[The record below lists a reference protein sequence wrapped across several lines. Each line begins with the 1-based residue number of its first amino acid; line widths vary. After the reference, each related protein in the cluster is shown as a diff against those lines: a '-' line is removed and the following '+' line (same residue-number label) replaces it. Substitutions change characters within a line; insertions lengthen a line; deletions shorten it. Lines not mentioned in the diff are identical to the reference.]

1 MKIEK
6 YELTKKNIYNVYLSN
21 GEVLELN
28 GKVITDNELLIKKD
42 IDNELYDKLKRD
54 NTICILVDTS
64 VKYIDRRLRS
74 INELRDYLKNKE
86 EDTIIIEEVI
96 DKLIDYKYLDDD
108 RFTKAFIK
116 DKLNFTNW
124 GDYKIKNELKRLG
137 VNEEIIY
144 NNMTSIDDNIFYE
157 RINKIIDK
165 KRSDQHKRN
174 LFKPLK
180 TKQEIINSHN
190 PNHWIISKIPH
201 IKWFTEPHGRKM
213 FTKFYRRLATEQKL
227 LRRSEEVIQIG
238 KKTIKF
244 KGIGIPIR

>member
-1 MKIEK
+1 MRIEK

-42 IDNELYDKLKRD
+42 IDNELYNKLKRD

-144 NNMTSIDDNIFYE
+144 NNMTSIDDNVYYE

-165 KRSDQHKRN
+165 DISTNKKYN
-174 LFKPLK
+174 GIKLK
-180 TKQEIINSHN
+180 NKIYNHLLTLGYSKEKVISIINN
-190 PNHWIISKIPH
+190 YN
-201 IKWFTEPHGRKM
+201 F
-213 FTKFYRRLATEQKL
+213 
-227 LRRSEEVIQIG
+227 
-238 KKTIKF
+238 
-244 KGIGIPIR
+244 

>member
-42 IDNELYDKLKRD
+42 IDNELYNKLKRD
-54 NTICILVDTS
+54 NTICMLMDTS

-96 DKLIDYKYLDDD
+96 DKLINYKYLDDD

-144 NNMTSIDDNIFYE
+144 NNISNIDDNIYYE

-165 KRSDQHKRN
+165 DISINKKYSGIK
-174 LFKPLK
+174 LK
-180 TKQEIINSHN
+180 NKIYNHLLTLGYSKEKVISIINN
-190 PNHWIISKIPH
+190 YN
-201 IKWFTEPHGRKM
+201 F
-213 FTKFYRRLATEQKL
+213 
-227 LRRSEEVIQIG
+227 
-238 KKTIKF
+238 
-244 KGIGIPIR
+244 

>member
-1 MKIEK
+1 MRIEK

-137 VNEEIIY
+137 VNEEVIY
-144 NNMTSIDDNIFYE
+144 NNISNIDDNIFYE

-165 KRSDQHKRN
+165 DISINKKYSGIK
-174 LFKPLK
+174 LK
-180 TKQEIINSHN
+180 NKIYNHLLTLGYSKEKVISIINN
-190 PNHWIISKIPH
+190 YN
-201 IKWFTEPHGRKM
+201 F
-213 FTKFYRRLATEQKL
+213 
-227 LRRSEEVIQIG
+227 
-238 KKTIKF
+238 
-244 KGIGIPIR
+244 

>member
-96 DKLIDYKYLDDD
+96 DKLINYKYLDDD

-137 VNEEIIY
+137 VIEEIIY
-144 NNMTSIDDNIFYE
+144 NNMTSIDDNIYYE

-165 KRSDQHKRN
+165 DISTNKKYGGI
-174 LFKPLK
+174 KLK
-180 TKQEIINSHN
+180 NKIYNHLLTLGYSKEKVISIINN
-190 PNHWIISKIPH
+190 YN
-201 IKWFTEPHGRKM
+201 F
-213 FTKFYRRLATEQKL
+213 
-227 LRRSEEVIQIG
+227 
-238 KKTIKF
+238 
-244 KGIGIPIR
+244 

>member
-1 MKIEK
+1 MRIEK

-54 NTICILVDTS
+54 NTICMLMDTS

-96 DKLIDYKYLDDD
+96 DKLINYKYLDDD

-144 NNMTSIDDNIFYE
+144 NNISNIDDNIYYE

-165 KRSDQHKRN
+165 DISINKKYSGIK
-174 LFKPLK
+174 LK
-180 TKQEIINSHN
+180 NKIYNHLLTLGYSKEKVISIINN
-190 PNHWIISKIPH
+190 YN
-201 IKWFTEPHGRKM
+201 F
-213 FTKFYRRLATEQKL
+213 
-227 LRRSEEVIQIG
+227 
-238 KKTIKF
+238 
-244 KGIGIPIR
+244 

>member
-1 MKIEK
+1 MRIEK
-6 YELTKKNIYNVYLSN
+6 YELTKKNTYNVYLSN

-54 NTICILVDTS
+54 NTICMLMDTS

-96 DKLIDYKYLDDD
+96 DKLINYKYLDDD

-144 NNMTSIDDNIFYE
+144 NNISNIDDNIYYE

-165 KRSDQHKRN
+165 DISINKKYSGIK
-174 LFKPLK
+174 LK
-180 TKQEIINSHN
+180 NKIYNHLLTLGYSKEKVISIINN
-190 PNHWIISKIPH
+190 YN
-201 IKWFTEPHGRKM
+201 F
-213 FTKFYRRLATEQKL
+213 
-227 LRRSEEVIQIG
+227 
-238 KKTIKF
+238 
-244 KGIGIPIR
+244 

>member
-1 MKIEK
+1 MRIEK

-42 IDNELYDKLKRD
+42 IDNELYNKLKRD

-64 VKYIDRRLRS
+64 IKYIDRRLRS

-144 NNMTSIDDNIFYE
+144 NNMTSIDDNIYYE
-157 RINKIIDK
+157 RISKIIDK
-165 KRSDQHKRN
+165 DISTNKKYGGI
-174 LFKPLK
+174 KLK
-180 TKQEIINSHN
+180 NKIYNHLLTLGYSKEKVISIINN
-190 PNHWIISKIPH
+190 YN
-201 IKWFTEPHGRKM
+201 F
-213 FTKFYRRLATEQKL
+213 
-227 LRRSEEVIQIG
+227 
-238 KKTIKF
+238 
-244 KGIGIPIR
+244 

>member
-1 MKIEK
+1 MRIEK

-137 VNEEIIY
+137 VNEEVIY
-144 NNMTSIDDNIFYE
+144 NNISNIDDNIYYE

-165 KRSDQHKRN
+165 DISTNKKYGGI
-174 LFKPLK
+174 KLK
-180 TKQEIINSHN
+180 NKIYNHLLTLGYSKEKVISIINN
-190 PNHWIISKIPH
+190 YN
-201 IKWFTEPHGRKM
+201 F
-213 FTKFYRRLATEQKL
+213 
-227 LRRSEEVIQIG
+227 
-238 KKTIKF
+238 
-244 KGIGIPIR
+244 

>member
-28 GKVITDNELLIKKD
+28 GKVITNNELLIKKD

-54 NTICILVDTS
+54 NTICILVNTS

-165 KRSDQHKRN
+165 DISINKKYSGIK
-174 LFKPLK
+174 LK
-180 TKQEIINSHN
+180 NKIYNHLLTLGYSKEKVISIINN
-190 PNHWIISKIPH
+190 YN
-201 IKWFTEPHGRKM
+201 F
-213 FTKFYRRLATEQKL
+213 
-227 LRRSEEVIQIG
+227 
-238 KKTIKF
+238 
-244 KGIGIPIR
+244 

>member
-6 YELTKKNIYNVYLSN
+6 YGLTKKNIYNVYLSN

-144 NNMTSIDDNIFYE
+144 NNISNIDDNIYYE

-165 KRSDQHKRN
+165 DISTNKKYGGI
-174 LFKPLK
+174 KLK
-180 TKQEIINSHN
+180 NKIYNHLLTLGYSKEKVISIINN
-190 PNHWIISKIPH
+190 YN
-201 IKWFTEPHGRKM
+201 F
-213 FTKFYRRLATEQKL
+213 
-227 LRRSEEVIQIG
+227 
-238 KKTIKF
+238 
-244 KGIGIPIR
+244 

>member
-144 NNMTSIDDNIFYE
+144 NNMTSIYDNIYYE

-165 KRSDQHKRN
+165 DLSTNKKYSGIK
-174 LFKPLK
+174 LK
-180 TKQEIINSHN
+180 NKIYNHLLTLGYSKEKVISIINN
-190 PNHWIISKIPH
+190 YN
-201 IKWFTEPHGRKM
+201 F
-213 FTKFYRRLATEQKL
+213 
-227 LRRSEEVIQIG
+227 
-238 KKTIKF
+238 
-244 KGIGIPIR
+244 

>member
-1 MKIEK
+1 MRIEK

-28 GKVITDNELLIKKD
+28 GKVITDNELLIKKG

-54 NTICILVDTS
+54 NTICMLMDTS

-96 DKLIDYKYLDDD
+96 DKLVDYKYLDDD

-165 KRSDQHKRN
+165 DISTNKKYSGIK
-174 LFKPLK
+174 LK
-180 TKQEIINSHN
+180 NKIYNHLLTLGYSKEKVISIINN
-190 PNHWIISKIPH
+190 YN
-201 IKWFTEPHGRKM
+201 F
-213 FTKFYRRLATEQKL
+213 
-227 LRRSEEVIQIG
+227 
-238 KKTIKF
+238 
-244 KGIGIPIR
+244 

>member
-54 NTICILVDTS
+54 NTICMLMDTS

-86 EDTIIIEEVI
+86 EDTIIIEELI

-108 RFTKAFIK
+108 RLTKAFIK
-116 DKLNFTNW
+116 DN
-124 GDYKIKNELKRLG
+124 
-137 VNEEIIY
+137 
-144 NNMTSIDDNIFYE
+144 
-157 RINKIIDK
+157 
-165 KRSDQHKRN
+165 
-174 LFKPLK
+174 
-180 TKQEIINSHN
+180 
-190 PNHWIISKIPH
+190 
-201 IKWFTEPHGRKM
+201 
-213 FTKFYRRLATEQKL
+213 
-227 LRRSEEVIQIG
+227 
-238 KKTIKF
+238 
-244 KGIGIPIR
+244 

>member
-28 GKVITDNELLIKKD
+28 GKVITNNELLIKKD

-54 NTICILVDTS
+54 NTICMLMDTS

-74 INELRDYLKNKE
+74 INELSDYLKNKE

-157 RINKIIDK
+157 MPDNPH
-165 KRSDQHKRN
+165 RS
-174 LFKPLK
+174 
-180 TKQEIINSHN
+180 N
-190 PNHWIISKIPH
+190 PVLMP
-201 IKWFTEPHGRKM
+201 G
-213 FTKFYRRLATEQKL
+213 
-227 LRRSEEVIQIG
+227 LRRTPRHMPYLGTTTAGCYGLTTASPM
-238 KKTIKF
+238 K
-244 KGIGIPIR
+244 IRPSSH

>member
-1 MKIEK
+1 MRIEK

-144 NNMTSIDDNIFYE
+144 NNMTSIGDNIYYE
-157 RINKIIDK
+157 RINKIIYKYISTNK
-165 KRSDQHKRN
+165 KYSGIK
-174 LFKPLK
+174 LK
-180 TKQEIINSHN
+180 NKIYNHLLTLGYSKEKVISIINN
-190 PNHWIISKIPH
+190 YN
-201 IKWFTEPHGRKM
+201 F
-213 FTKFYRRLATEQKL
+213 
-227 LRRSEEVIQIG
+227 
-238 KKTIKF
+238 
-244 KGIGIPIR
+244 

>member
-1 MKIEK
+1 MRIEK

-28 GKVITDNELLIKKD
+28 GKVITDNELLIKKE

-64 VKYIDRRLRS
+64 IKYIDRRLRS

-144 NNMTSIDDNIFYE
+144 NNMTSIDDNIYYE

-165 KRSDQHKRN
+165 DISTNKKYGGI
-174 LFKPLK
+174 KLK
-180 TKQEIINSHN
+180 NKIYNHLLTLGYSKEKVISIINN
-190 PNHWIISKIPH
+190 YN
-201 IKWFTEPHGRKM
+201 F
-213 FTKFYRRLATEQKL
+213 
-227 LRRSEEVIQIG
+227 
-238 KKTIKF
+238 
-244 KGIGIPIR
+244 

>member
-28 GKVITDNELLIKKD
+28 GKVITDNELLLKKD

-54 NTICILVDTS
+54 NTICMLMDTS

-96 DKLIDYKYLDDD
+96 DKLINYKYLDDD

-144 NNMTSIDDNIFYE
+144 NNISNIDDNIYYE

-165 KRSDQHKRN
+165 DISINKKYSGIK
-174 LFKPLK
+174 LK
-180 TKQEIINSHN
+180 NKIYNHLLTLGYSKEKVISIINN
-190 PNHWIISKIPH
+190 YN
-201 IKWFTEPHGRKM
+201 F
-213 FTKFYRRLATEQKL
+213 
-227 LRRSEEVIQIG
+227 
-238 KKTIKF
+238 
-244 KGIGIPIR
+244 

>member
-54 NTICILVDTS
+54 NTICMLMDTS

-96 DKLIDYKYLDDD
+96 DKLINYKYLDDD

-144 NNMTSIDDNIFYE
+144 NNISNIDDNIYYE

-165 KRSDQHKRN
+165 DIS
-174 LFKPLK
+174 
-180 TKQEIINSHN
+180 IN
-190 PNHWIISKIPH
+190 
-201 IKWFTEPHGRKM
+201 
-213 FTKFYRRLATEQKL
+213 
-227 LRRSEEVIQIG
+227 
-238 KKTIKF
+238 KKYS
-244 KGIGIPIR
+244 GIN

>member
-1 MKIEK
+1 MRIEK

-144 NNMTSIDDNIFYE
+144 NNISNIDDNIYYE

-165 KRSDQHKRN
+165 DISINKKYSGIK
-174 LFKPLK
+174 LK
-180 TKQEIINSHN
+180 NKIYNHLLTLGYSKEKVISIINN
-190 PNHWIISKIPH
+190 YN
-201 IKWFTEPHGRKM
+201 F
-213 FTKFYRRLATEQKL
+213 
-227 LRRSEEVIQIG
+227 
-238 KKTIKF
+238 
-244 KGIGIPIR
+244 

>member
-1 MKIEK
+1 MRIEK

-165 KRSDQHKRN
+165 DISINKKYSGIKLKNKIYNN
-174 LFKPLK
+174 LL
-180 TKQEIINSHN
+180 NLGY
-190 PNHWIISKIPH
+190 SK
-201 IKWFTEPHGRKM
+201 
-213 FTKFYRRLATEQKL
+213 
-227 LRRSEEVIQIG
+227 
-238 KKTIKF
+238 
-244 KGIGIPIR
+244 

>member
-144 NNMTSIDDNIFYE
+144 NNMTSIDDNIYYE

-165 KRSDQHKRN
+165 DISTNKKYSGIK
-174 LFKPLK
+174 LK
-180 TKQEIINSHN
+180 NKIYNHLLTFGYSKEKVISIINN
-190 PNHWIISKIPH
+190 YN
-201 IKWFTEPHGRKM
+201 F
-213 FTKFYRRLATEQKL
+213 
-227 LRRSEEVIQIG
+227 
-238 KKTIKF
+238 
-244 KGIGIPIR
+244 

>member
-165 KRSDQHKRN
+165 DISINKKYSGIK
-174 LFKPLK
+174 LK
-180 TKQEIINSHN
+180 NKIYNHLLTLGYSKEKVISIINN
-190 PNHWIISKIPH
+190 YN
-201 IKWFTEPHGRKM
+201 F
-213 FTKFYRRLATEQKL
+213 
-227 LRRSEEVIQIG
+227 
-238 KKTIKF
+238 
-244 KGIGIPIR
+244 

>member
-28 GKVITDNELLIKKD
+28 GKVITNNELLIKKD

-54 NTICILVDTS
+54 NTICMLMDTS

-137 VNEEIIY
+137 VSEEIIY
-144 NNMTSIDDNIFYE
+144 NNISNIDDNIYYE

-165 KRSDQHKRN
+165 DISTNKKYGGI
-174 LFKPLK
+174 KLK
-180 TKQEIINSHN
+180 NKIYNHLLTLGYSKEKVISIINN
-190 PNHWIISKIPH
+190 YN
-201 IKWFTEPHGRKM
+201 F
-213 FTKFYRRLATEQKL
+213 
-227 LRRSEEVIQIG
+227 
-238 KKTIKF
+238 
-244 KGIGIPIR
+244 

>member
-1 MKIEK
+1 MRIEK

-42 IDNELYDKLKRD
+42 IDNELYNKLKRD

-64 VKYIDRRLRS
+64 IKYIDRRLRS

-144 NNMTSIDDNIFYE
+144 NNTTSIDDNVYYE
-157 RINKIIDK
+157 RISKIIDK
-165 KRSDQHKRN
+165 DISTNKKYGGI
-174 LFKPLK
+174 KLK
-180 TKQEIINSHN
+180 NKIY
-190 PNHWIISKIPH
+190 NHLLTLGYSKEKVIS
-201 IKWFTEPHGRKM
+201 IKNNYNF
-213 FTKFYRRLATEQKL
+213 
-227 LRRSEEVIQIG
+227 
-238 KKTIKF
+238 
-244 KGIGIPIR
+244 

>member
-1 MKIEK
+1 MRIEK

-54 NTICILVDTS
+54 NTICMLMDTS

-137 VNEEIIY
+137 VSEEIIY
-144 NNMTSIDDNIFYE
+144 NNISNIDDNIFYE

-165 KRSDQHKRN
+165 DISINKKYSGIK
-174 LFKPLK
+174 LK
-180 TKQEIINSHN
+180 NKIYNHLLTLGYSKEKVISIINN
-190 PNHWIISKIPH
+190 YN
-201 IKWFTEPHGRKM
+201 F
-213 FTKFYRRLATEQKL
+213 
-227 LRRSEEVIQIG
+227 
-238 KKTIKF
+238 
-244 KGIGIPIR
+244 

>member
-21 GEVLELN
+21 GEILELN

-42 IDNELYDKLKRD
+42 IDNELYNKLKRD

-74 INELRDYLKNKE
+74 IKELKDYLKNKE
-86 EDTIIIEEVI
+86 EDTTIIEEVI
-96 DKLIDYKYLDDD
+96 DKLIDNKYLDDD

-144 NNMTSIDDNIFYE
+144 NNMINIDDNIYYE
-157 RINKIIDK
+157 RINKIINKDISTNK
-165 KRSDQHKRN
+165 KYNGIK
-174 LFKPLK
+174 LK
-180 TKQEIINSHN
+180 NKIYNHLLTLGYSKEKVISIINN
-190 PNHWIISKIPH
+190 YN
-201 IKWFTEPHGRKM
+201 F
-213 FTKFYRRLATEQKL
+213 
-227 LRRSEEVIQIG
+227 
-238 KKTIKF
+238 
-244 KGIGIPIR
+244 

>member
-28 GKVITDNELLIKKD
+28 GKVITNNELLIRKD
-42 IDNELYDKLKRD
+42 IDNELYNKLKRD
-54 NTICILVDTS
+54 NTICMLMDTS

-144 NNMTSIDDNIFYE
+144 NNMTGIDDNIYYE

-165 KRSDQHKRN
+165 DISTNKKYGGI
-174 LFKPLK
+174 KLK
-180 TKQEIINSHN
+180 NKIYNHLLTLGYSKEKVISIINN
-190 PNHWIISKIPH
+190 YN
-201 IKWFTEPHGRKM
+201 F
-213 FTKFYRRLATEQKL
+213 
-227 LRRSEEVIQIG
+227 
-238 KKTIKF
+238 
-244 KGIGIPIR
+244 

>member
-86 EDTIIIEEVI
+86 EDTIIVEEVI
-96 DKLIDYKYLDDD
+96 DKLINYKYLDDD

-144 NNMTSIDDNIFYE
+144 NNMTSIDDNIYYE

-165 KRSDQHKRN
+165 DISTNKKYGGI
-174 LFKPLK
+174 KLK
-180 TKQEIINSHN
+180 NKIYNHLLTLGYSKEKVISIINN
-190 PNHWIISKIPH
+190 YN
-201 IKWFTEPHGRKM
+201 F
-213 FTKFYRRLATEQKL
+213 
-227 LRRSEEVIQIG
+227 
-238 KKTIKF
+238 
-244 KGIGIPIR
+244 

>member
-28 GKVITDNELLIKKD
+28 SKVITDNELLIKKD

-108 RFTKAFIK
+108 RFTKAFIN
-116 DKLNFTNW
+116 DKINFTMM
-124 GDYKIKNELKRLG
+124 GDYKIRKELERYG
-137 VNEEIIY
+137 VDNDII
-144 NNMTSIDDNIFYE
+144 NNNIINIDRSVIID
-157 RINKIIDK
+157 RIKKIIDK
-165 KRSDQHKRN
+165 DIRCNKKYSGII
-174 LFKPLK
+174 LK
-180 TKQEIINSHN
+180 NKIFNHLITQGYSKEIVIDIINTYD
-190 PNHWIISKIPH
+190 
-201 IKWFTEPHGRKM
+201 F
-213 FTKFYRRLATEQKL
+213 
-227 LRRSEEVIQIG
+227 
-238 KKTIKF
+238 
-244 KGIGIPIR
+244 

>member
-54 NTICILVDTS
+54 NTICILVNTS

-108 RFTKAFIK
+108 RFTKTFIK

-144 NNMTSIDDNIFYE
+144 NNISNIDDNIYYE

-165 KRSDQHKRN
+165 DISINKKYSGIK
-174 LFKPLK
+174 LK
-180 TKQEIINSHN
+180 NKIYNHLLTLGYSKEKVISIINN
-190 PNHWIISKIPH
+190 YN
-201 IKWFTEPHGRKM
+201 F
-213 FTKFYRRLATEQKL
+213 
-227 LRRSEEVIQIG
+227 
-238 KKTIKF
+238 
-244 KGIGIPIR
+244 

>member
-54 NTICILVDTS
+54 NTICILVNTS

-144 NNMTSIDDNIFYE
+144 NNMTSIDDNIYYE

-165 KRSDQHKRN
+165 DISINKKYSGIK
-174 LFKPLK
+174 LK
-180 TKQEIINSHN
+180 NKIYNHLLTLGYSKEKVISIINN
-190 PNHWIISKIPH
+190 YN
-201 IKWFTEPHGRKM
+201 F
-213 FTKFYRRLATEQKL
+213 
-227 LRRSEEVIQIG
+227 
-238 KKTIKF
+238 
-244 KGIGIPIR
+244 

>member
-137 VNEEIIY
+137 VNKEIIY
-144 NNMTSIDDNIFYE
+144 NNISNIDDNIYYE

-165 KRSDQHKRN
+165 DISINKKYSGIK
-174 LFKPLK
+174 LK
-180 TKQEIINSHN
+180 NKIYNHLLTLGYSKEKVISIINN
-190 PNHWIISKIPH
+190 YN
-201 IKWFTEPHGRKM
+201 F
-213 FTKFYRRLATEQKL
+213 
-227 LRRSEEVIQIG
+227 
-238 KKTIKF
+238 
-244 KGIGIPIR
+244 

>member
-1 MKIEK
+1 MRIEK

-137 VNEEIIY
+137 VNEEINY
-144 NNMTSIDDNIFYE
+144 NNISNIDDNIFYE

-165 KRSDQHKRN
+165 DISINKKYSGIK
-174 LFKPLK
+174 LK
-180 TKQEIINSHN
+180 NKIYNHLLTLGYSKEKVISIINN
-190 PNHWIISKIPH
+190 YN
-201 IKWFTEPHGRKM
+201 F
-213 FTKFYRRLATEQKL
+213 
-227 LRRSEEVIQIG
+227 
-238 KKTIKF
+238 
-244 KGIGIPIR
+244 

>member
-96 DKLIDYKYLDDD
+96 DKMIDYKYLDDD
-108 RFTKAFIK
+108 RFTKAFIN
-116 DKLNFTNW
+116 DKINFTMM
-124 GDYKIKNELKRLG
+124 GDYKIRKELERYG
-137 VNEEIIY
+137 VDNDII
-144 NNMTSIDDNIFYE
+144 NNNIINIDRSVIID
-157 RINKIIDK
+157 RIKKIIDK
-165 KRSDQHKRN
+165 DIRCNKKYSGII
-174 LFKPLK
+174 LK
-180 TKQEIINSHN
+180 NKIFNHLITQGYSKEIVIGIINTYD
-190 PNHWIISKIPH
+190 
-201 IKWFTEPHGRKM
+201 F
-213 FTKFYRRLATEQKL
+213 
-227 LRRSEEVIQIG
+227 
-238 KKTIKF
+238 
-244 KGIGIPIR
+244 

>member
-54 NTICILVDTS
+54 NTICMLMDTS

-96 DKLIDYKYLDDD
+96 DKLINYKYLDDD

-124 GDYKIKNELKRLG
+124 GDYKIKNELKILG

-144 NNMTSIDDNIFYE
+144 NNISNIDDNIYYE

-165 KRSDQHKRN
+165 DISINKKYSGIK
-174 LFKPLK
+174 LK
-180 TKQEIINSHN
+180 NKIYNHLLTLGYSKEKVISIINN
-190 PNHWIISKIPH
+190 YN
-201 IKWFTEPHGRKM
+201 F
-213 FTKFYRRLATEQKL
+213 
-227 LRRSEEVIQIG
+227 
-238 KKTIKF
+238 
-244 KGIGIPIR
+244 

>member
-54 NTICILVDTS
+54 NTICMLMDTS

-96 DKLIDYKYLDDD
+96 DKLINYKYLDDD

-144 NNMTSIDDNIFYE
+144 NNISNIDDNIYYE
-157 RINKIIDK
+157 RINKIRDK
-165 KRSDQHKRN
+165 DISINKKYSGIK
-174 LFKPLK
+174 LK
-180 TKQEIINSHN
+180 NKIYNHLLTLGYSKEKVISIINN
-190 PNHWIISKIPH
+190 YN
-201 IKWFTEPHGRKM
+201 F
-213 FTKFYRRLATEQKL
+213 
-227 LRRSEEVIQIG
+227 
-238 KKTIKF
+238 
-244 KGIGIPIR
+244 